1 MNYLSNLDL
10 IERYLSFL
18 FYLRKPVKYSFFSLL
33 LCICIGNNVAL
44 GQACDSGCDFIFDT
58 ATGGPNIP
66 NNTIPKVICITAANR
81 TGNIS
86 LNTQNATV
94 CISENTV
101 FTGTIT
107 NTGSNNTI
115 NNFGQYGAIGSARS
129 IALGVGVTYNNFGT
143 HIGNVTLNGANSTYN
158 NSGDQTGS
166 VTLNSSTSDYTNSGT
181 QTGNLNLNGG
191 SVINSGQIILN
202 TGNFNSGT
210 SFNNLS
216 TGSVS
221 VSTNVNINNS
231 FDNQGSFQVT
241 GTLILNS
248 SGSLSNSGSVE
259 ITGNLTSNSSTL
271 NSQSGTINIGG
282 TLTNNSG
289 TLNIGS
295 GTVAGNTTNNNGNI
309 NIFGQLNIGGN
320 LDNNGSGNV
329 SAGNNNQ
336 INYLNVGGGISGSG
350 CLNGTEGTLIV
361 NQPPPGCTNGTV
373 AVGGS
378 PSDCLQILTIEN
390 GDGTVDRIFR
400 FTCST
405 GWTIP
410 NNTEEEEIVDEAQV
424 LIVAGGGG
432 GGRGTSAGGG
442 GAGGLIFQN
451 SVSLNPGST
460 IPVIVGIGGAGSTS
474 TNARG
479 QNGTNS
485 SFLSFTAIGGGGG
498 GSVVN
503 NANRNGAG
511 GGSGG
516 GGARQGSNNGTAG
529 TGEFG
534 QGRNGAGGGA
544 AGSGIRGGGG
554 GGAGG
559 PGEGSNGAGGRDGG
573 PGESYDISGESI
585 TYSAGGGASSTGPG
599 NNGDGFGGSSVGGNA
614 NGSGAL
620 RNGRSPGSG
629 GGATSSGVGGNGANG
644 IVIVRQTFRILPV
657 EYLYFEA
664 AFRRQER
671 VVELR
676 WATGKEWENSHF
688 EIERA
693 VGNVRNWEKIGRI
706 EGRGYSDDP
715 VEYLFKDQK
724 PPLVGGNIF
733 YRLKQV
739 DFNGKF
745 AYSKVISVRVPAMEV
760 INGVWRAFPNPT
772 DGENFRVSLVD
783 RSQYEE
789 EAITLRLVHP
799 MIFTPPQTIAS
810 ETEMN
815 ARIEELVR
823 KMPKGVFVV
832 EIQWGRKVE
841 HIKVLK
847 Q

>member
-143 HIGNVTLNGANSTYN
+143 HIGNVTLNGANSAYN

-166 VTLNSSTSDYTNSGT
+166 VTLNSSTSNYTNSGT

-210 SFNNLS
+210 SFTNLS

-295 GTVAGNTTNNNGNI
+295 GTVAGNTTNNSGNI

-320 LDNNGSGNV
+320 LVNNGSGNV

-336 INYLNVGGGISGSG
+336 INYLNVGGGIGGSG

-400 FTCST
+400 FNCST

-410 NNTEEEEIVDEAQV
+410 NNTEEEEIVDDAQV

-442 GAGGLIFQN
+442 GAGGLIFLP
-451 SVSLNPGST
+451 SLSLTPGDVV
-460 IPVIVGIGGAGSTS
+460 PVIVGNGGAGSTS

-498 GSVVN
+498 GSN
-503 NANRNGAG
+503 SNAVRDGAD

-516 GGARQGSNNGTAG
+516 GGANSQG
-529 TGEFG
+529 TGGDILIEG
-534 QGRNGAGGGA
+534 QGH
-544 AGSGIRGGGG
+544 RGGNANNSGGNNRSGAGG

-559 PGEGSNGAGGRDGG
+559 VAPNVDNGSGNPGGPGGLGISISLNEGNLIFAGGGGGTGQGTPGAGG
-573 PGESYDISGESI
+573 SG
-585 TYSAGGGASSTGPG
+585 
-599 NNGDGFGGSSVGGNA
+599 VGGNGNNSGVGG
-614 NGSGAL
+614 NGSTA
-620 RNGRSPGSG
+620 GSG
-629 GGATSSGVGGNGANG
+629 GGAGSNGGGNGANG

-688 EIERA
+688 EVERA

-745 AYSKVISVRVPAMEV
+745 AYSKVISLRVPAMEV
-760 INGVWRAFPNPT
+760 TNGVWRAFPNPT
-772 DGENFRVSLVD
+772 DGENFRVNLVD

-799 MIFTPPQTIAS
+799 MIFTPPQTVAS